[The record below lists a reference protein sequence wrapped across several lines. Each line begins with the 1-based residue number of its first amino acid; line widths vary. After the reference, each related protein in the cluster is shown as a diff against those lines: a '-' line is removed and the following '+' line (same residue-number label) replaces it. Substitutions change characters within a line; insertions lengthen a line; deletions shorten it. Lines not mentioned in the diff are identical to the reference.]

1 MLCFLI
7 IDDNPDDRKMAG
19 RELRKEFKDL
29 ECREIFSRE
38 QFAEALDEGGFDL
51 VITDYQLR
59 WGTGLEVLEAV
70 KKRYPEVPVV
80 MFTGTG
86 SEEIAVQAMKTGL
99 ADYILKT
106 SRHIKRLPV
115 AVKSVLEKSG
125 YERQVVELETR
136 YRELFDNLPVGVYR
150 STVEGEILTINQAGL
165 RLLGAADIEQLR
177 DRAVEDLYADPSDRN
192 RFLEEIT
199 RDGYITNFR
208 TTLKRLDGRRFHAEI
223 HARLLRKRRHQE
235 AHIEG
240 VIEDVTP
247 LVEVEK
253 EREKLFVTLKTLFEH
268 LHEGVFL
275 LNEEG
280 RVVLAN
286 PVAVSCL
293 RILAGTEVGE
303 VIGTID
309 GLDWKEYLISPDER
323 GFREVSVSDGSEKR
337 VFHVGGRYTE
347 EAEGAEGA
355 RGAVFLVRE
364 VTEEKKREERIQA
377 QERLASIGHLAAGIA
392 HDFNNILTVIIGYA
406 EIMLKDPAL
415 PSQFRHKVDA
425 IFQGGTRAA
434 KLVRQILDFSR
445 KSVSQKKPV
454 EMGAFLREF
463 YRFITR
469 TIPEDITLEMDCPPG
484 EYTVEADATKL
495 QQVLANLVVNAK
507 DALSGGGRIRLGLQ
521 TESLECP
528 LSLKTG
534 ELSPGRYVVL
544 TVSDTGTGIPSELIP
559 NIFDP
564 FFTTKEVGKGTGLGL
579 AQVYGIV
586 KQHGGDI
593 DLLTEAGKGTTFRI
607 YLPLLV
613 RGGSFMKEKQGEDG
627 LPRGGGERVLVVEDD
642 ETVRELLV
650 TILESMGYSAVPAAD
665 GVEGL
670 RRFEEESGRIDLV
683 ITDMIMPEMG
693 GLELI
698 KRVKERDSSV
708 RIIVL
713 SGYPDMEDGGM
724 IAAEGVDSIIGKPV
738 NVRRFAETVQKVL
751 RER

>member
-1 MLCFLI
+1 MLRFLI

-38 QFAEALDEGGFDL
+38 QFAQALDEGGFDL

-59 WGTGLEVLEAV
+59 WGTGIEVLEAV
-70 KKRYPEVPVV
+70 KTKYPEVPVV

-86 SEEIAVQAMKTGL
+86 SEEIAVEAMKTGL

-106 SRHIKRLPV
+106 SKHMKRLPV
-115 AVKSVLEKSG
+115 AVKSALEKSG

-136 YRELFDNLPVGVYR
+136 YRELFETLPVGIFRTTVDGRLIELNPAVY
-150 STVEGEILTINQAGL
+150 SIFNLTDGSQIKGIPVADFYVNPADRDLFVQ
-165 RLLGAADIEQLR
+165 RLKK
-177 DRAVEDLYADPSDRN
+177 
-192 RFLEEIT
+192 
-199 RDGYITNFR
+199 DGVVRNFR
-208 TTLKRLDGRRFHAEI
+208 TRFRMQDGSEFHAEI
-223 HARLLRKRRHQE
+223 HARLME
-235 AHIEG
+235 DGYIEG
-240 VIEDVTP
+240 VIQDITT
-247 LVEVEK
+247 LVEAEK
-253 EREKLFVTLKTLFEH
+253 ERDQLFETLKTLFEH

-286 PVAVSCL
+286 PVAVPCL
-293 RILAGTEVGE
+293 RVLAGTEVGD
-303 VIGTID
+303 VIGNID

-337 VFHVGGRYTE
+337 VFQLGGRYTE
-347 EAEGAEGA
+347 EAEES

-415 PSQFRHKVDA
+415 PGQFRQKVDA

-434 KLVRQILDFSR
+434 KLVKQILDFSR

-463 YRFITR
+463 YRFISR

-484 EYTVEADATKL
+484 EYTVEADPTKL

-507 DALSGGGRIRLGLQ
+507 DALSGGGKIRLGLQ
-521 TESLECP
+521 TESLESP

-534 ELSPGRYVVL
+534 ELTPGRYVVL
-544 TVSDTGTGIPSELIP
+544 TVSDTGTGIPSEHIP

-593 DLLTEAGKGTTFRI
+593 DLLTESGRGTTFRI
-607 YLPLLV
+607 YLPLLES
-613 RGGSFMKEKQGEDG
+613 GGSSMKEKQVEDG
-627 LPRGGGERVLVVEDD
+627 LPRGGGERILVVEDD

-650 TILESMGYSAVPAAD
+650 TILESMGYSAVDAAD

-693 GLELI
+693 GLEFI
-698 KRVKERDSSV
+698 KRVKDRDSSV

-724 IAAEGVDSIIGKPV
+724 IAAEGVDRIIGKPV
-738 NVRRFAETVQKVL
+738 NVRRFAETVQEVL
-751 RER
+751 QER